1 LDVHKDRKEIPMKNC
16 PSCHKPNPDE
26 AVFCQQCGFKIN
38 SEPKTKLEQNMDHFG
53 KEVEQIGK
61 RIEATFEKTGKQV
74 DTWYDKTFGVFGPI
88 LSALIAF
95 IILFIIINIFSFF
108 GRTRPW
114 MLEISTFLESLII
127 IFLVLFFLSSFS
139 NYFSKKYQPF
149 RFVSPIIGAIVFMVW
164 FWVGINILA
173 IIAYQFDLELIQ
185 TFTDFFEVLI
195 FPLALLILLLGYL
208 GVITSMKQDT
218 IRDRKIHE
226 DVKQETHHAQSEQTV
241 FQESYKR
248 LYRSGKDRILGG
260 VLGGLAEYLNIDPT
274 IIRVLYVILLFCS
287 MGFIILAYFVG
298 WIIIPRNPN
307 HSW

>member
-1 LDVHKDRKEIPMKNC
+1 MKKC
-16 PSCHKPNPDE
+16 PSCNKTNPDD
-26 AVFCQQCGFKIN
+26 AVFCQQCGFKLN
-38 SEPKTKLEQNMDHFG
+38 GECKTKFEQNMDHFG

-74 DTWYDKTFGVFGPI
+74 DTWYDKTFGVFGPV

-95 IILFIIINIFSFF
+95 IVLFIIINIFSFF

-127 IFLVLFFLSSFS
+127 IFLVIFFLSSFS
-139 NYFSKKYQPF
+139 NYFSKKVQPF

-173 IIAYQFDLELIQ
+173 IIAFQFDLELIQ

-195 FPLALLILLLGYL
+195 FPLALLILLIGYL
-208 GVITSMKQDT
+208 GVITSMKQEDKEG
-218 IRDRKIHE
+218 RKIHE
-226 DVKQETHHAQSEQTV
+226 DVKKETQSSDAQQTGY
-241 FQESYKR
+241 QESYKR
-248 LYRSGKDRILGG
+248 LYRSGKERVLGG
-260 VLGGLAEYLNIDPT
+260 VLGGLAEYLNVDPT
-274 IIRVLYVILLFCS
+274 IIRILYVLLFFS
-287 MGFIILAYFVG
+287 SIGFIGLAYFVG

-307 HSW
+307 HQW

>member
-1 LDVHKDRKEIPMKNC
+1 MKNC
-16 PSCHKPNPDE
+16 PSCHKSNPDE
-26 AVFCQQCGFKIN
+26 AVFCQQCGFKFN
-38 SEPKTKLEQNMDHFG
+38 GESKTKFEQNMENFG

-61 RIEATFEKTGKQV
+61 RIEASFEKTGKQV
-74 DTWYDKTFGVFGPI
+74 ETWYDKTFGVFGPV

-95 IILFIIINIFSFF
+95 VILFILINIFSFF

-114 MLEISTFLESLII
+114 MLEISTFLESLLI
-127 IFLVLFFLSSFS
+127 IFLVIFFLSSFS
-139 NYFSKKYQPF
+139 NYFSKKFQLF

-173 IIAYQFDLELIQ
+173 IVAYQFNLELIQ

-195 FPLALLILLLGYL
+195 FPIALLILLIGYL

-218 IRDRKIHE
+218 DKEQRFHE
-226 DVKQETHHAQSEQTV
+226 TVKRETQSSEAETD
-241 FQESYKR
+241 FQENYKR
-248 LYRSGKDRILGG
+248 LYRSGKDKILGG

-287 MGFIILAYFVG
+287 MGFIILAYLVG

-307 HSW
+307 HPW